1 MIFITY
7 MRYGVFGLILGEYC
21 FAVNLHENE
30 KTFKIEMPNELF
42 FIFLPNDYP
51 FLIEVAIFECTFLY
65 VQKRCR
71 IGGKQ

>member
-21 FAVNLHENE
+21 FTVNLHENE

-42 FIFLPNDYP
+42 FIFLSRDLSKRENTN
-51 FLIEVAIFECTFLY
+51 FQECLF
-65 VQKRCR
+65 V
-71 IGGKQ
+71 

>member
-42 FIFLPNDYP
+42 FILLPNNYP
-51 FLIEVAIFECTFLY
+51 FL
-65 VQKRCR
+65 
-71 IGGKQ
+71 